1 MRSAKNPRP
10 PYFGCTISAGAAC
23 ESRNFPFSD
32 IENNIFSSQQR
43 LDQKDRFLPSF
54 REKKIHGNS
63 VEVKRCEA
71 LGD

>member
-32 IENNIFSSQQR
+32 IEKYYIFNPADKR
-43 LDQKDRFLPSF
+43 TLLTSF
-54 REKKIHGNS
+54 PKGKTSWKCNGGE
-63 VEVKRCEA
+63 EV
-71 LGD
+71 